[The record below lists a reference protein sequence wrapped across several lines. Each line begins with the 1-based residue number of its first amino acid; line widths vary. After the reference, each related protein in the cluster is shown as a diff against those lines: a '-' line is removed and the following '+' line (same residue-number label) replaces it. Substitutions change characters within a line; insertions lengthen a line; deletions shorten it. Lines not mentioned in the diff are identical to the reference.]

1 MDKSMNGNKL
11 HTVTLNTEKCR
22 GCVTCMKRC
31 PTEAIRVR
39 DGKASIIYDRCIS
52 CGECVRLCPHHA
64 KLPTYDPFDVINSF
78 KYKIAVP
85 APTLFAQFPG
95 LRDINVVLSALLEI
109 GFDDVYEVGRAAEL
123 VSEASK
129 IIFNRGEVK
138 LPAISTACPAVLELI
153 LSRYHNMVDNLL
165 PVQAPAD
172 IAAQLAREKA
182 ERKGIPPEDIGVFF
196 ISPCPAK
203 VLALKEGIG
212 LMQSRFDG
220 ILSISEVC
228 LRLQGVVNK
237 MTPDKV
243 KSLSKM
249 GRLGISWAKSGG
261 ESNGLYN
268 DRYLAADGIENVI
281 SVLDALED
289 KTLSSVDFIE
299 LNACPGGCV
308 GGVLT
313 VENPFIAKA
322 RIQAIN
328 KILPDHLNSLAAT
341 GKSLSFYTWEK
352 APNKT
357 EGLLLAEDRQNAMQK
372 MIAINEIYAKLPMAD
387 CGLCGAPSCKAF
399 AEDIVNGRIPKDS
412 KCPRLEK
419 EKKDDA
425 E

>member
-1 MDKSMNGNKL
+1 
-11 HTVTLNTEKCR
+11 
-22 GCVTCMKRC
+22 MKRC

-39 DGKASIIYDRCIS
+39 NGKASIIYDRCIS

-64 KLPTYDPFDVINSF
+64 KLPTYDPFDAIYAF
-78 KYKIAVP
+78 KYKIAIP

-95 LRDINVVLSALLEI
+95 IKDINAILTALLEI

-129 IIFNRGEVK
+129 IIFNKGEVR

-172 IAAQLAREKA
+172 IAANLAREKA
-182 ERKGIPPEDIGVFF
+182 VRRGIPDEDVGVFF

-203 VLALKEGIG
+203 VLALKDGIG
-212 LMQSRFDG
+212 VVKSNVDG
-220 ILSISEVC
+220 ILSISDVY
-228 LRLQGVVNK
+228 LRLQNVLSK
-237 MTPDKV
+237 MTPDKI
-243 KSLSKM
+243 KPLSKM
-249 GRLGISWAKSGG
+249 GRLGISWAKTGG
-261 ESNGLYN
+261 EATGLYS

-281 SVLDALED
+281 SVLNALED
-289 KTLSSVDFIE
+289 KSLNHVDFIE

-328 KILPDHLNSLAAT
+328 KLLPDHLNTLAAT
-341 GKSLSFYTWEK
+341 GKNLSFYTWEK
-352 APNKT
+352 PPDKT
-357 EGLLLAEDRQNAMQK
+357 EGLLLSGDRQNAMQK
-372 MIAINEIYAKLPMAD
+372 MIAINEIFEALPMAD

-399 AEDIVNGRIPKDS
+399 AEDIINGRLPKGS
-412 KCPRLEK
+412 QCPRLKQENC
-419 EKKDDA
+419 DDA

>member
-1 MDKSMNGNKL
+1 M
-11 HTVTLNTEKCR
+11 
-22 GCVTCMKRC
+22 
-31 PTEAIRVR
+31 
-39 DGKASIIYDRCIS
+39 
-52 CGECVRLCPHHA
+52 CPHHA

-182 ERKGIPPEDIGVFF
+182 ERKGIPPDDIGVFF

-352 APNKT
+352 APDKT

-387 CGLCGAPSCKAF
+387 CGLCGAPSCMAF

>member
-1 MDKSMNGNKL
+1 
-11 HTVTLNTEKCR
+11 
-22 GCVTCMKRC
+22 
-31 PTEAIRVR
+31 
-39 DGKASIIYDRCIS
+39 
-52 CGECVRLCPHHA
+52 
-64 KLPTYDPFDVINSF
+64 
-78 KYKIAVP
+78 
-85 APTLFAQFPG
+85 
-95 LRDINVVLSALLEI
+95 
-109 GFDDVYEVGRAAEL
+109 
-123 VSEASK
+123 
-129 IIFNRGEVK
+129 
-138 LPAISTACPAVLELI
+138 
-153 LSRYHNMVDNLL
+153 
-165 PVQAPAD
+165 
-172 IAAQLAREKA
+172 
-182 ERKGIPPEDIGVFF
+182 
-196 ISPCPAK
+196 
-203 VLALKEGIG
+203 
-212 LMQSRFDG
+212 
-220 ILSISEVC
+220 
-228 LRLQGVVNK
+228 

-352 APNKT
+352 APDKT